1 MSQDDHS
8 PLVPGSNAIPCQSD
22 GQIDRQL
29 YISGPSVQL
38 GVKINKCIDAK
49 LPPLPD
55 KIYIQIDGA
64 SVNTG
69 HSVFAAL
76 EHLVGA
82 SENLPVGHT
91 HEEIDG
97 RFAILWR

>member
-22 GQIDRQL
+22 GQIDQ
-29 YISGPSVQL
+29 SSQTV
-38 GVKINKCIDAK
+38 DAK